1 VARAD
6 ATTTGRSADVT
17 RSTNTK
23 GVSNETPF
31 IAFGV

>member
-6 ATTTGRSADVT
+6 ATTTDRSADVT
-17 RSTNTK
+17 RATNVK
-23 GVSNETPF
+23 GVSIETPF